1 MECTLSLAKPVII
14 IFFSSSC
21 LKKGLTNLSQL
32 CYTRGTVIP
41 CYLTLICLDVHAL
54 DLLSTPKSP
63 VVRLTRRVRYTQGAS
78 STTDDVLNEPSS
90 PFGTLSGDPVAPPT
104 KSSPSYP
111 SGIPFFKMGGGKRG
125 DMIEEI
131 DEVESAVWWVPTN
144 DATQEMYL
152 RKLEGEIH
160 LAKDLQPTCRFL
172 PFSVEVC
179 LCIIERR
186 KQLEC

>member
-1 MECTLSLAKPVII
+1 MTLE
-14 IFFSSSC
+14 
-21 LKKGLTNLSQL
+21 
-32 CYTRGTVIP
+32 
-41 CYLTLICLDVHAL
+41 CLDVHAL

-63 VVRLTRRVRYTQGAS
+63 VVRLIRRVRYAQGAS
-78 STTDDVLNEPSS
+78 STTDDVLNESSS
-90 PFGTLSGDPVAPPT
+90 PFGTLSGDLVASPA
-104 KSSPSYP
+104 KSFTSHPG
-111 SGIPFFKMGGGKRG
+111 GIRFFNIGSGKRG

-131 DEVESAVWWVPTN
+131 DEVELAVWWVPTN
-144 DATQEMYL
+144 DATQKMYL

-179 LCIIERR
+179 LCIIDRR